1 MNNRLAKFK
10 DLVPSTLPFV
20 EGKLEGHKERKN
32 YSIVGPGVAEDAG
45 QSVKIAM
52 SHSFN
57 LGAVSAMPKNGSG
70 LHSHTTAE
78 VFLIYSGKWKFYWGA
93 NGKDQT
99 ILSAGDIISMPTNM
113 FRGFENAGDKE
124 GLMFVVLGGDDPGII
139 TWVPSVLEKAKET
152 GMALLDDN
160 SLIDLSNEK
169 IPEGKELLKP
179 ITSEQIKNFDDYKL
193 DELSKFIFKFEN
205 RKNFEQE
212 ISPGLFLVQVLGNNF
227 SNLNFKPII
236 NQNTGFNLSLLKAKN
251 CNAENIKF
259 NKPTILFS
267 QTGDWKITINNT
279 EIYLK
284 PKDTFSVPINSELNI
299 KIDQQQDCFL
309 NCVSQI

>member
-20 EGKLEGHKERKN
+20 EGRLDGHKERKN

-52 SHSFN
+52 PHSFN

-93 NGKDQT
+93 SGKDQT

-139 TWVPSVLEKAKET
+139 TWVPSVLEKAKKT

-169 IPEGKELLKP
+169 IPEGKNLLKP
-179 ITSEQIKNFDDYKL
+179 INEEEIKNFDNYTESEFNAFISRNNERLTSEFKL
-193 DELSKFIFKFEN
+193 DNGFVCAQI
-205 RKNFEQE
+205 
-212 ISPGLFLVQVLGNNF
+212 IGNNF
-227 SNLNFKPII
+227 QNKI
-236 NQNTGFNLSLLKAKN
+236 NEPAIKHNTGFNLNILKAKKGMIEKLN
-251 CNAENIKF
+251 FE
-259 NKPTILFS
+259 KPTVMFS
-267 QTGDWKITINNT
+267 QKGNWIITIDDT
-279 EIYLK
+279 EITLGS
-284 PKDTFSVPINSELNI
+284 KDTISIPINTNISI
-299 KIDQQQDCFL
+299 KIDESFDGQL
-309 NCVSQI
+309 NCVSQV

>member
-20 EGKLEGHKERKN
+20 EGKLEGHKDRKN
-32 YSIVGPGVAEDAG
+32 YSIVGPGVAEDTG

-52 SHSFN
+52 PHSFN

-99 ILSAGDIISMPTNM
+99 ILNAGDIISMPTNM

-152 GMALLDDN
+152 GMALLNDN

-169 IPEGKELLKP
+169 VPKDKELLKP
-179 ITSEQIKNFDDYKL
+179 IDLEEIKKFDDYKL
-193 DELSKFIFKFEN
+193 DELSQFIIIKLF
-205 RKNFEQE
+205 NF
-212 ISPGLFLVQVLGNNF
+212 L
-227 SNLNFKPII
+227 
-236 NQNTGFNLSLLKAKN
+236 
-251 CNAENIKF
+251 
-259 NKPTILFS
+259 
-267 QTGDWKITINNT
+267 
-279 EIYLK
+279 
-284 PKDTFSVPINSELNI
+284 
-299 KIDQQQDCFL
+299 
-309 NCVSQI
+309 